1 MSLQAIPKIILE
13 IDRVYQLSQ
22 GNAVSLQAIPK
33 IILGIDRVYQLSQ
46 GKLCLSKPY
55 LRLSW
60 K

>member
-13 IDRVYQLSQ
+13 IDSLSESVK
-22 GNAVSLQAIPK
+22 AVSLQAIPK
-33 IILGIDRVYQLSQ
+33 IILEIDRVYQLSQ